1 MADEFSRFGK
11 RVPVIEEGMTHTK
24 SSDKNRI
31 AAGSDKGNL
40 DIRPKPT
47 RMELPP
53 QRQQQPERFE
63 LPPQRQQDDYHPPPP
78 TKRNDTLYLLIF
90 IASLQIYGLYLLKKR
105 N

>member
-47 RMELPP
+47 RLEPPP
-53 QRQQQPERFE
+53 QRQQPERFE